1 MLCRVLA
8 FAVTFSG
15 IEYSWIFY
23 DVRVAYPISGIGGRK
38 KGFSLKHGLEHQK
51 DTADLTLPYCSKH
64 ISVPVQYSTT

>member
-38 KGFSLKHGLEHQK
+38 KGFSLGHGLEHQK
-51 DTADLTLPYCSKH
+51 DTADLILPYYNKH
-64 ISVPVQYSTT
+64 ISVPFCI